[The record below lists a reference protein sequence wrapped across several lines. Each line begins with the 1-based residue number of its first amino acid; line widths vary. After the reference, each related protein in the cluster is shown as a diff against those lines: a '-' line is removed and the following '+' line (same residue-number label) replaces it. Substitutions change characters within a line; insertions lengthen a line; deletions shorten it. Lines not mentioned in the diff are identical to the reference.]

1 MVIFLSIFKSYWKHI
16 LITIILISVCIYGY
30 NKVYNIGYAA
40 AQAECKQKL
49 SEYEEK
55 MFAYKASLD
64 SRIKSL
70 EDTSIQLVKET
81 DEAKNS
87 VKKDITKII
96 TVFKDK
102 PLIVIEKETCIP
114 SADFISAYNQ
124 AVSRVNQ

>member
-1 MVIFLSIFKSYWKHI
+1 MSVFLLLLKNYWKHI
-16 LITIILISVCIYGY
+16 LITIILIAVCVYGY
-30 NKVYNIGYAA
+30 NKIYNIGYKAA
-40 AQAECKQKL
+40 EIECKEKIA
-49 SEYEEK
+49 EYEEK
-55 MFAYKASLD
+55 MTKYKKDLD
-64 SRIKSL
+64 DRIASL

-96 TVFKDK
+96 TVFKNK